1 LVIISEVLKN
11 SGKVNLQ
18 FLGRFLMGLQTT
30 QMHPHGGE
38 RLASKLL
45 DLSFLPLSPPRLYW
59 FANLQSFPGLR
70 ANTVSL

>member
-1 LVIISEVLKN
+1 
-11 SGKVNLQ
+11 
-18 FLGRFLMGLQTT
+18 
-30 QMHPHGGE
+30 MHPHGGE